1 MKINKKNAFS
11 FKVLNSVS
19 EGDIKQI
26 YEIHLESL
34 PNDIIHHFGYK
45 LERKYIL
52 ELTKKKNCKV
62 IIALSKRLIVGFI
75 ILRFKEFDI
84 KKVLDFQ
91 SILKFFFKSIFN
103 PMLILRLVYQ
113 LNNTIKI
120 PKQSCEIDYFAVSK
134 NFKSI
139 GIGKKLVKIAEKEAK
154 KKKFKKIFTK
164 TYNKKLAYYYM
175 NKKKGVLFNKYKI
188 LNYLYFCV
196 YWKIN

>member
-1 MKINKKNAFS
+1 MKINKKNTFS

-91 SILKFFFKSIFN
+91 SILKFFLNRFSI
-103 PMLILRLVYQ
+103 Q
-113 LNNTIKI
+113 
-120 PKQSCEIDYFAVSK
+120 C
-134 NFKSI
+134 
-139 GIGKKLVKIAEKEAK
+139 
-154 KKKFKKIFTK
+154 
-164 TYNKKLAYYYM
+164 
-175 NKKKGVLFNKYKI
+175 
-188 LNYLYFCV
+188 
-196 YWKIN
+196 

>member
-1 MKINKKNAFS
+1 MKINKKNSFS
-11 FKVLNSVS
+11 FRVLSSVS
-19 EGDIKQI
+19 EDNIKQL

-52 ELTKKKNCKV
+52 ELIKKKNCKI
-62 IIALSKRLIVGFI
+62 IIALSKKSIVGFI
-75 ILRFKEFDI
+75 ILKFKEFDI

-91 SILKFFFKSIFN
+91 SILKFFFMSIFN

-113 LNNTIKI
+113 LNNVIKI

-139 GIGKKLVKIAEKEAK
+139 GIGKKLVKIAEKEAR

-164 TYNKKLAYYYM
+164 TYNKNLAYYYM
-175 NKKKGVLFNKYKI
+175 NKKKGVLLNKYKI